1 MCYREEESSSW
12 RGRGA
17 WGLVSV
23 AGIGLSWVVSV
34 TFPYFSTV
42 MAIIAALGDLAGAY
56 ALPAL
61 FVLVR
66 IPSFMVDPHA
76 LALPCAWT
84 RRDQVRAGG
93 LKGCMG

>member
-1 MCYREEESSSW
+1 MSKADHTTNYPCSTESPVYCREEESSSW
-12 RGRGA
+12 KGRSA
-17 WGLVSV
+17 WGLVSI

-66 IPSFMVDPHA
+66 VPSFMADA
-76 LALPCAWT
+76 FGLAVA
-84 RRDQVRAGG
+84 
-93 LKGCMG
+93 

>member
-1 MCYREEESSSW
+1 VYPVDSNVLVAVLSRAEVSSSLK
-12 RGRGA
+12 GRAA
-17 WGLVSV
+17 WAAVSI
-23 AGIGLSWVVSV
+23 AGIGLSWLVSV

-66 IPSFMVDPHA
+66 SP
-76 LALPCAWT
+76 LPLT
-84 RRDQVRAGG
+84 F
-93 LKGCMG
+93 